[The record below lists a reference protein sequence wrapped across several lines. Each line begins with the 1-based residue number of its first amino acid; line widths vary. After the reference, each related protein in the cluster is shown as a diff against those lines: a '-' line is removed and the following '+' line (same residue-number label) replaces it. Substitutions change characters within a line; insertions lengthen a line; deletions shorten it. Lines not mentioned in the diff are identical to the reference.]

1 MPETGSSIALIPVSF
16 FDPASAREAL
26 ARTVELKEDE
36 EVEYISIPEYSAVL
50 VYSFSAVS
58 GDDGERLPEMYH
70 LLKGLQSIGEYNKI
84 AASYDGSYLHL
95 AIAQGGNLL
104 LSNVFRAAD
113 FTTAEYFLF
122 LAVKKLQMNPEV
134 SSVFFRSPLSESEEM
149 SLYRYFKAVEKL

>member
-16 FDPASAREAL
+16 FDSASAREAL
-26 ARTVELKEDE
+26 ARTVRLKEDE

-50 VYSFSAVS
+50 VYSFSAGS
-58 GDDGERLPEMYH
+58 AEEERLPEMYH
-70 LLKGLQSIGEYNKI
+70 LLKALPGIGEYNKI
-84 AASYDGSYLHL
+84 AASYDGTYLHL

-122 LAVKKLQMNPEV
+122 MAVKKLQMNPEV
-134 SSVFFRSPLSESEEM
+134 SSVFFRSPLAESEEM

>member
-26 ARTVELKEDE
+26 ARTVRLKEDE

-50 VYSFSAVS
+50 VYSFSAGS
-58 GDDGERLPEMYH
+58 AEEERLPEMYH
-70 LLKGLQSIGEYNKI
+70 LLKALPGIGEYNKI
-84 AASYDGSYLHL
+84 AASYDGTYLHL

-113 FTTAEYFLF
+113 FTPAEYFLF
-122 LAVKKLQMNPEV
+122 MAVKKLQMNPEV
-134 SSVFFRSPLSESEEM
+134 SSVFFRSPLAESEEM

>member
-50 VYSFSAVS
+50 VYSFSATS
-58 GDDGERLPEMYH
+58 PEGKEYPEMYH
-70 LLKGLQSIGEYNKI
+70 LLKALPGIGDYNKI
-84 AASYDGSYLHL
+84 AASYDGSSLHL

-122 LAVKKLQMNPEV
+122 MAVKKLQMNPEV
-134 SSVFFRSPLSESEEM
+134 SSVFFRSPLSEAEEM
-149 SLYRYFKAVEKL
+149 SLYRYFKSVEKL

>member
-1 MPETGSSIALIPVSF
+1 MQETGSSIALIPVSF

-26 ARTVELKEDE
+26 AMTARLKEDE

-50 VYSFSAVS
+50 VYSFSADS
-58 GDDGERLPEMYH
+58 KGEGERLPEMYH
-70 LLKGLQSIGEYNKI
+70 LLKGLQTIGEYNKI
-84 AASYDGSYLHL
+84 AASYDGAYLHL

-122 LAVKKLQMNPEV
+122 MVVRKLQMNPEV